1 MLTTFIC
8 MGCESLIN
16 GNILSSLSVG
26 INKKTFYSKSED
38 ICSSFLLTAQSTG
51 ILKNDKITI

>member
-1 MLTTFIC
+1 

-51 ILKNDKITI
+51 ILKNDKIKI